1 MGIAFKFQCRLI
13 MMVVATMIVLRIMM
27 GVQLHSHARG
37 AVVTSKQMIPPCCPV
52 SLILLWAIFSAT
64 GDAEL
69 DQEWLLRLKLPRLF
83 ASFTLLFRRLSSFL
97 DLKSLEK
104 ALVIG

>member
-1 MGIAFKFQCRLI
+1 MDELSKLLDDSRDYELYESMNLESETKHLKLEEIIALKFQCRLI
-13 MMVVATMIVLRIMM
+13 MMVVATMIVLKIMM

-69 DQEWLLRLKLPRLF
+69 DQEWLLRL
-83 ASFTLLFRRLSSFL
+83 
-97 DLKSLEK
+97 
-104 ALVIG
+104 